1 MNSGSST
8 SSSSRTMASP
18 IGRTGLVAAP
28 RSMSTTQ
35 KARTSAP
42 TVRVE
47 SQEEAEEDN
56 TPVPD
61 GLVRCSVC
69 KRNFAED
76 RIEKHQVICFK
87 SKTKKRRVYDSTKSR
102 VVVSINRS
110 SISNKNK
117 LTMNLLRER
126 KQKPT

>member
-35 KARTSAP
+35 KAKTA
-42 TVRVE
+42 TANVRAE
-47 SQEEAEEDN
+47 SQEEVEEDN

-61 GLVRCSVC
+61 GLVRCSIC

-102 VVVSINRS
+102 VVVSINWR
-110 SISNKNK
+110 
-117 LTMNLLRER
+117 L
-126 KQKPT
+126 

>member
-28 RSMSTTQ
+28 RSLSKTQ
-35 KARTSAP
+35 KARTSAA

-47 SQEEAEEDN
+47 SQEETEEDN

-102 VVVSINRS
+102 VVVS
-110 SISNKNK
+110 NKIDH
-117 LTMNLLRER
+117 
-126 KQKPT
+126 

>member
-18 IGRTGLVAAP
+18 IGKTGLLIAP
-28 RSMSTTQ
+28 RSTSTTQ
-35 KARTSAP
+35 KARTTAA

-47 SQEEAEEDN
+47 NQEDAEEDD

-102 VVVSINRS
+102 VVVS
-110 SISNKNK
+110 
-117 LTMNLLRER
+117 R
-126 KQKPT
+126 KRTF